1 MAILDNQVPVGKNVR
16 LYTTHK
22 IQFQEGLGNMH
33 SNSKVIE
40 KIFMTLG
47 EVFLNTIQNIR
58 QKIKT
63 EKR

>member
-1 MAILDNQVPVGKNVR
+1 
-16 LYTTHK
+16 
-22 IQFQEGLGNMH
+22 MH